1 MALTWCQTECPLVL
15 TSALV
20 GLAALGVSA
29 AAQGHLGLP
38 GGMSTPLNP
47 HSSCCALGT
56 VGGRTCEDAM
66 GGDGSPCLQPCAPQ
80 EAQSPENT
88 KACSAT
94 RCHPASAESGH
105 EARAVPETQA
115 ICSGRSPGCCLGT
128 DLPALV
134 CPDVPLSRVWVL
146 SCSPTATH
154 SRPARSL
161 WLGWVACPGS
171 QLCCVSHTL
180 PPPPLP
186 PRVGRRRAGPSS
198 GQRGQLHTHRAT
210 LRQGLPVQP
219 RVLCAWG
226 VGAPWDGS
234 EP

>member
-1 MALTWCQTECPLVL
+1 
-15 TSALV
+15 
-20 GLAALGVSA
+20 
-29 AAQGHLGLP
+29 
-38 GGMSTPLNP
+38 
-47 HSSCCALGT
+47 
-56 VGGRTCEDAM
+56 M

-161 WLGWVACPGS
+161 WLSWVACPGS

-180 PPPPLP
+180 PPPPPTPSRTSEGGTQLWAEGPAAHTQGDPQARPSRPAPCPLRMGGGCPVGWLRALTGAREPALVSRSVESEPDGGVGPAPISP
-186 PRVGRRRAGPSS
+186 PPCRGHEHSRPRRADAPSLS
-198 GQRGQLHTHRAT
+198 PGAVVAT
-210 LRQGLPVQP
+210 PGT
-219 RVLCAWG
+219 
-226 VGAPWDGS
+226 
-234 EP
+234 